1 MTKEE
6 IGQIIKESRIAAGLT
21 QNQVAKALDRPQQT
35 IASWEKGKSQ
45 PDANTLFEL
54 FHVLGRSVDEAFGFK
69 AKGENN
75 APPLSGEAL
84 RVARDFM
91 NLDHFGRDFVLT
103 VLDKQLE
110 RQRKETQEREELWA
124 ERFYPAA
131 MEELE
136 ALKLPDGSFEVA
148 VFDKTA
154 ARGLLTS
161 EIPSHATMQF
171 PPNTVPPDTILG
183 IQLPDDAMGP
193 SLPQD
198 SIAFI
203 GSCPFLVD
211 GLICVFIGDG
221 KIYCRQF
228 KSVNGS
234 PLAMSLRPLNPAYD
248 EIPYGGR
255 PVYHPLGYVTGGYDL
270 EGGHAIEISQ
280 PSQ

>member
-1 MTKEE
+1 MKDVRN
-6 IGQIIKESRIAAGLT
+6 QISRILEDRAHVQATIAKRAGLT
-21 QNQVAKALDRPQQT
+21 PDQFNAVLKLRRRLDANEFLAVCAALDRPQQT

-110 RQRKETQEREELWA
+110 RQRKEMQEREELWA

-154 ARGLLTS
+154 ALCSFRLTLCL
-161 EIPSHATMQF
+161 P
-171 PPNTVPPDTILG
+171 
-183 IQLPDDAMGP
+183 IQ
-193 SLPQD
+193 
-198 SIAFI
+198 
-203 GSCPFLVD
+203 
-211 GLICVFIGDG
+211 
-221 KIYCRQF
+221 Y
-228 KSVNGS
+228 
-234 PLAMSLRPLNPAYD
+234 
-248 EIPYGGR
+248 
-255 PVYHPLGYVTGGYDL
+255 
-270 EGGHAIEISQ
+270 
-280 PSQ
+280 